1 MGEQSDAGDAAG
13 AGETARGG
21 RCAELCRTGV
31 VVGEGELT
39 RTAVVVDADS
49 KKAVGGREIG
59 RYNSNRWEGDGREME
74 RKRGI
79 RGGDQNIF
87 SHGASEG
94 REKETAGRI
103 RVIRNK

>member
-1 MGEQSDAGDAAG
+1 M
-13 AGETARGG
+13 
-21 RCAELCRTGV
+21 
-31 VVGEGELT
+31 VGEGELTRTRAKT

-59 RYNSNRWEGDGREME
+59 RYNSNGREGDGREME

-87 SHGASEG
+87 SHGAAKGEGEGG

-103 RVIRNK
+103 INNNKK